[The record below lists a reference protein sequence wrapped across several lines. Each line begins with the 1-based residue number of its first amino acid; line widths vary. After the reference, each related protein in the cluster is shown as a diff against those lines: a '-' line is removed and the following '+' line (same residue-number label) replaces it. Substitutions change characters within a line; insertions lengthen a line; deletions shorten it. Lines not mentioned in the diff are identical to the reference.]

1 MQIFAEFQHRLCTH
15 NGGGGSGKKTE
26 LCRDLSAIFYIKL
39 NIISMLLQLSNII
52 ILYEDNLSL
61 YIYQN

>member
-1 MQIFAEFQHRLCTH
+1 M
-15 NGGGGSGKKTE
+15 
-26 LCRDLSAIFYIKL
+26 CRDLSAIFYIKL